1 VSNLAKKL
9 RDKLSDFGN
18 EAPLLSLFYIA
29 VVGFTVVDVMSS
41 FTLPRGSGPFS
52 PKANL
57 GSVGHFTDSQKA
69 SLKKI
74 EGELNKA
81 SQMHASQADR
91 IAQLGATTSTS
102 TTTSSS
108 HPPIVR
114 ERMQSYGSSLSGM
127 SKKQIADKHPKGTKK
142 SHINRMHH
150 HMQRGMEFGPAHDLA
165 TKEGFPAAM
174 GSVGFHHGLAHHCTD
189 GVGFHHGVGGKDS
202 RQLPPGLRRR
212 MMARTY
218 ESQVVGSHIGK
229 QDLSTS
235 DRANDYAMKN
245 MNGMFGLQ
253 GIMPESDGGWTE

>member
-1 VSNLAKKL
+1 M
-9 RDKLSDFGN
+9 
-18 EAPLLSLFYIA
+18 FYIA

-57 GSVGHFTDSQKA
+57 GSVGHFTDSQKT
-69 SLKKI
+69 SLKQI

-91 IAQLGATTSTS
+91 IAQLGASTSTS

-127 SKKQIADKHPKGTKK
+127 SKKQITDKHPKGTKK

-150 HMQRGMEFGPAHDLA
+150 HMQRGKDFNTAHNLA

-174 GSVGFHHGLAHHCTD
+174 GSVGFHHG
-189 GVGFHHGVGGKDS
+189 VGEKDS
-202 RQLPPGLRRR
+202 RQLPPGMRRR
-212 MMARTY
+212 MMSRTY
-218 ESQVVGSHIGK
+218 ESEVAGAHLGK

-235 DRANDYAMKN
+235 DRAQDHAMKS
-245 MNGMFGLQ
+245 MSGMFDLQ
-253 GIMPESDGGWTE
+253 GVMPESDGGWTE

>member
-1 VSNLAKKL
+1 MSNLAKTL
-9 RDKLSDFGN
+9 RKKLSDFGN
-18 EAPLLSLFYIA
+18 EAPLLSLFYVA

-41 FTLPRGSGPFS
+41 FSLPRGSGPFS

-69 SLKKI
+69 SLKQI

-114 ERMQSYGSSLSGM
+114 ERMQTYGSSLSGM

-150 HMQRGMEFGPAHDLA
+150 HMQRGKDFNTAHNLA
-165 TKEGFPAAM
+165 TR
-174 GSVGFHHGLAHHCTD
+174 
-189 GVGFHHGVGGKDS
+189 KDS
-202 RQLPPGLRRR
+202 LPQWV
-212 MMARTY
+212 A
-218 ESQVVGSHIGK
+218 
-229 QDLSTS
+229 
-235 DRANDYAMKN
+235 
-245 MNGMFGLQ
+245 
-253 GIMPESDGGWTE
+253 

>member
-1 VSNLAKKL
+1 MSNLAKTL
-9 RDKLSDFGN
+9 RKKLSDFGN
-18 EAPLLSLFYIA
+18 EAPLLSLFYVA

-41 FTLPRGSGPFS
+41 FSLPRGSGPFS

-69 SLKKI
+69 SLKQI

-114 ERMQSYGSSLSGM
+114 ERMQTYGSSLSGM

-150 HMQRGMEFGPAHDLA
+150 HMQRGKDFNTAHNLA

-174 GSVGFHHGLAHHCTD
+174 GSVGFHHG
-189 GVGFHHGVGGKDS
+189 VGGNDS

-218 ESQVVGSHIGK
+218 ESQVAGAHLGK

-235 DRANDYAMKN
+235 DRAHDNAMKS
-245 MNGMFGLQ
+245 MSGMFDLQ
-253 GIMPESDGGWTE
+253 GVMPESDGGWTE

>member
-1 VSNLAKKL
+1 MSNLAKTL
-9 RDKLSDFGN
+9 RKKLSDFGN
-18 EAPLLSLFYIA
+18 EAPLLSLFYVA

-41 FTLPRGSGPFS
+41 FSLPRGSGPFS

-69 SLKKI
+69 SLKQI

-114 ERMQSYGSSLSGM
+114 QRMQSYGSSLSGM
-127 SKKQIADKHPKGTKK
+127 GHCNCASPSCPSCKQ
-142 SHINRMHH
+142 
-150 HMQRGMEFGPAHDLA
+150 
-165 TKEGFPAAM
+165 
-174 GSVGFHHGLAHHCTD
+174 

-212 MMARTY
+212 MMSRTY
-218 ESQVVGSHIGK
+218 ESQVAGAHLGK

-235 DRANDYAMKN
+235 DRAHDNAMKS
-245 MNGMFGLQ
+245 MSGMFDLQ
-253 GIMPESDGGWTE
+253 GVMPESDGGWTE

>member
-1 VSNLAKKL
+1 MSNLAKTL
-9 RDKLSDFGN
+9 RKKLSDFGN
-18 EAPLLSLFYIA
+18 EAPLLSLFYVA

-41 FTLPRGSGPFS
+41 FSLPRGSGPFS

-69 SLKKI
+69 SLKQI

-114 ERMQSYGSSLSGM
+114 QRMQEHAGGGLSGFHGAGM
-127 SKKQIADKHPKGTKK
+127 GHCNCASPSCPSCKQ
-142 SHINRMHH
+142 
-150 HMQRGMEFGPAHDLA
+150 
-165 TKEGFPAAM
+165 
-174 GSVGFHHGLAHHCTD
+174 

-212 MMARTY
+212 MMSRTY
-218 ESQVVGSHIGK
+218 ESQVAGAHLGK

-235 DRANDYAMKN
+235 DRAHDNAMKS
-245 MNGMFGLQ
+245 MSGMFDLQ
-253 GIMPESDGGWTE
+253 GVMPESDGGWTE

>member
-1 VSNLAKKL
+1 MSNLAKTL
-9 RDKLSDFGN
+9 RKKLSDFGN
-18 EAPLLSLFYIA
+18 EAPLLSLFYVA

-41 FTLPRGSGPFS
+41 FSLPRGSGPFS

-69 SLKKI
+69 SLKQI

-114 ERMQSYGSSLSGM
+114 ERMQTYGSSLSGM
-127 SKKQIADKHPKGTKK
+127 SKKQIADKHPKGTKT

-150 HMQRGMEFGPAHDLA
+150 HMQRGKDFNTAHNLA

-174 GSVGFHHGLAHHCTD
+174 GSVGFHHG
-189 GVGFHHGVGGKDS
+189 VGGNDS

-218 ESQVVGSHIGK
+218 ESQVAGAHLGK

-235 DRANDYAMKN
+235 DRAHDNAMKS
-245 MNGMFGLQ
+245 MSGMFDLQ
-253 GIMPESDGGWTE
+253 GVMPESDGGWTE

>member
-1 VSNLAKKL
+1 MSNLAKTL
-9 RDKLSDFGN
+9 RKKLSDFGN
-18 EAPLLSLFYIA
+18 EAPLLSLFYVA

-41 FTLPRGSGPFS
+41 FSLPRGSGPFS
-52 PKANL
+52 PRANL

-69 SLKKI
+69 SLKQI

-81 SQMHASQADR
+81 SRMHASQADR

-150 HMQRGMEFGPAHDLA
+150 HMQRGKDFNTAHNLA

-174 GSVGFHHGLAHHCTD
+174 GSVGFHHG
-189 GVGFHHGVGGKDS
+189 VGGNDS

-218 ESQVVGSHIGK
+218 ESQVAGAHLGK

-235 DRANDYAMKN
+235 DRAHDNAMKS
-245 MNGMFGLQ
+245 MSGMFDLQ
-253 GIMPESDGGWTE
+253 GVMPESDGGWTE